1 MALLEALQGRDKS
14 LVGSPEPKA
23 PAFRP
28 GIVYNWIA
36 HPLMP
41 LADLLDEIGEKRVSA
56 LLHRLHDTTYPEGDG

>member
-1 MALLEALQGRDKS
+1 MNQHRRTPRWWALCL
-14 LVGSPEPKA
+14 
-23 PAFRP
+23 FH
-28 GIVYNWIA
+28 NWIA